1 MVVPGPFPAGLM
13 DLYDNRAGKEQ
24 VQVHDILPL
33 PLHRAATGVLLMCR
47 QPVEHHRGC
56 QGSCYFPGQKEKLI
70 PEGLSGCPD
79 LRCRL
84 TIGYTW
90 TAGQT
95 DPEQTRTG

>member
-1 MVVPGPFPAGLM
+1 MIIGLE
-13 DLYDNRAGKEQ
+13 YDNRAGMEQ
-24 VQVHDILPL
+24 VQVHDILPS
-33 PLHRAATGVLLMCR
+33 PLHRAETDVSSMFH
-47 QPVEHHRGC
+47 QPAEPYRDY

-70 PEGLSGCPD
+70 PEGLSGYPD

-90 TAGQT
+90 NADQT